1 MIQYGLLER
10 YPETAVAGPHLT
22 AGAGAAN
29 KAGSLRNVQE
39 SARRRP
45 NDGRPGN
52 AVVAT
57 AHAIC
62 GGQGLLA
69 DEGEADEAAAGGSGA
84 AAGGSGV
91 AAGGDSRHGQP
102 LRKSANPLFHS
113 FYLGIKTIRTRR
125 RLVLQGARQRPVL
138 QGARQRLVLQG
149 ARAEARAAGGK
160 GKGSCCKTHTAVMLQ
175 VPETQHGIETRL
187 HHS

>member
-1 MIQYGLLER
+1 MDPR
-10 YPETAVAGPHLT
+10 PETAVAGPHLT

-29 KAGSLRNVQE
+29 KADSLRNVQE

-84 AAGGSGV
+84 AAGG
-91 AAGGDSRHGQP
+91 DSRHGQP

-125 RLVLQGARQRPVL
+125 RLVLQGARQR
-138 QGARQRLVLQG
+138 LVLQG

-160 GKGSCCKTHTAVMLQ
+160 GKGSCCKTRTAVMLQ